1 MRRRIGD
8 HASARQLDHCPLSVD
23 EHEETVTMSI
33 LPLGIQASLPRKPRD
48 FLILGFLILCL
59 IFFLMPIYVMVV
71 TGLKEATSVSL
82 STMWNLPSRL
92 SGGGFMEAFQR
103 LRPNM
108 GNSLMI
114 AIPATILSAC
124 WGSVNGY
131 LFAKWKFRG
140 SNVLFALLVFG
151 MFIPYQSILIP
162 LIQFLEILKIYGTI
176 PGLVVVHVIYGLPI
190 VSLIFRNYFTNIPD
204 EMIEAARIDGAGLV
218 RIFTNIML
226 PLSLPAFVVVSIFQF
241 TNIWNDFLFGV
252 TILPNPQSQ
261 PVTVALNNLS
271 GSFSV
276 DWNVVMAGA
285 ITAALPTALVY
296 IFLGR
301 FFIRG
306 LLAGSVKG

>member
-1 MRRRIGD
+1 M
-8 HASARQLDHCPLSVD
+8 AARTFSFP
-23 EHEETVTMSI
+23 I
-33 LPLGIQASLPRKPRD
+33 RASLPRNRGD
-48 FLILGFLILCL
+48 FLTLVFLLLCL
-59 IFFLMPIYVMVV
+59 VFFLMPIYVMLV

-82 STMWNLPSRL
+82 STMWNLPTRL
-92 SGGGFMEAFQR
+92 SGGGFMEAFER

-114 AIPATILSAC
+114 AIPATIISAC

-140 SNVLFALLVFG
+140 SNILFALLVFG

-162 LIQFLEILKIYGTI
+162 LIQFLEILKLYGTV
-176 PGLVVVHVIYGLPI
+176 PGLVAVHVIYGLPI
-190 VSLIFRNYFTNIPD
+190 VSLIFRNYFANIPD
-204 EMIEAARIDGAGLV
+204 EMIEAARIDGAGLI
-218 RIFTNIML
+218 RIFTRVML
-226 PLSLPAFVVVSIFQF
+226 PLSLPAFVVVAIFQF

-261 PVTVALNNLS
+261 PVTVAVNNLS

-276 DWNVVMAGA
+276 DWNVVMAGS
-285 ITAALPTALVY
+285 ITAALPTALIY
-296 IFLGR
+296 ILLGR

>member
-1 MRRRIGD
+1 MKQTSLFYSI
-8 HASARQLDHCPLSVD
+8 RQ
-23 EHEETVTMSI
+23 
-33 LPLGIQASLPRKPRD
+33 SLPKSFWD
-48 FLILGFLILCL
+48 YLILALLLGCMV
-59 IFFLMPIYVMVV
+59 FFLMPVYVMVI
-71 TGLKEATSVSL
+71 TGLKEASNVSL
-82 STMWNLPSRL
+82 STMWNLPRQL
-92 SGGGFMEAFQR
+92 SGGGFVEAWHR
-103 LRPNM
+103 LVPNL

-114 AIPATILSAC
+114 TIPATIISAV
-124 WGSVNGY
+124 WGSINGY
-131 LFAKWKFRG
+131 VFAKWKFRG

-162 LIQFLEILKIYGTI
+162 LIQFLQRIKLYGTI
-176 PGLVVVHVIYGLPI
+176 LGLVTVHVFYGLPI
-190 VSLIFRNYFTNIPD
+190 TSLIFRNYFANIPD
-204 EMIEAARIDGAGLV
+204 ELMEASRIDGAGIV
-218 RIFTNIML
+218 RSFTRVML
-226 PLSLPAFVVVSIFQF
+226 PLSIPAFVVVAIFQF

-252 TILPNPQSQ
+252 TIVPNPSAQ

-285 ITAALPTALVY
+285 VIAALPTALVY